1 MLSSEI
7 PAVQLSFP
15 FRPLR
20 SADDDVQPVAT
31 PVGSQSRRSLRR
43 AAAARQVRLAPTLEQ
58 ETDRVATAL
67 ALYLPPGKT
76 LELRLTNNH
85 YSMISVRRKPDGYR
99 LRLHRMFVGAEPRT
113 VRALARY
120 VVHNDRRAS
129 TLLGDYIERHQH
141 IICQQKRRPRQMN
154 LRTDGRYHDLQA
166 IFERLNA
173 AHFAGGLQARITWGP
188 VTSRGRRRRSI
199 KMGSF
204 AVEDRIIRIHPALDQ
219 DCVPDYFVA
228 WIVFHEMLHGKHEV
242 KRENGRRRFHSAAFL
257 EEERTFPEYDRA
269 CAWEKANLDRLLRV

>member
-1 MLSSEI
+1 LKQRHSSRGDAAHPAPAMLTSEI

-20 SADDDVQPVAT
+20 SADDDPEGS

-99 LRLHRMFVGAEPRT
+99 LREDNDMF
-113 VRALARY
+113 RAMWPSVIADVLSKLYAY
-120 VVHNDRRAS
+120 GYAS
-129 TLLGDYIERHQH
+129 NKGTE
-141 IICQQKRRPRQMN
+141 
-154 LRTDGRYHDLQA
+154 
-166 IFERLNA
+166 
-173 AHFAGGLQARITWGP
+173 
-188 VTSRGRRRRSI
+188 
-199 KMGSF
+199 
-204 AVEDRIIRIHPALDQ
+204 
-219 DCVPDYFVA
+219 
-228 WIVFHEMLHGKHEV
+228 
-242 KRENGRRRFHSAAFL
+242 
-257 EEERTFPEYDRA
+257 
-269 CAWEKANLDRLLRV
+269 